1 MVNIN
6 SIMMLLLLTLM
17 HNVINAVRLNMKN
30 NFVNKVVSSSVLAF
44 GLTFSPISD
53 TFAANDALDSAM
65 RAMTTTKEKSIE
77 DRAFDEL
84 PKASK
89 KRRAIEFCKDSVRRD
104 NVGYKSAGDCT
115 AAVIDGDFSIVTNV
129 PARRTSSPA
138 SSSSTSTSSSATVT
152 TISRQS
158 ASKNKVEKV
167 EKVSK
172 IEKIED
178 LSDLSPASK
187 KRRSL
192 AACKKSSTRKFA
204 NMGSESKCT
213 ESVLSGNYDALIEA
227 LEYGK

>member
-6 SIMMLLLLTLM
+6 AIMLLLLLTLL
-17 HNVINAVRLNMKN
+17 HNVINAVRVNMKS
-30 NFVNKVVSSSVLAF
+30 NFVNTVVSSVLAF

-167 EKVSK
+167 EKVS
-172 IEKIED
+172 EKVED